1 MASRLLCNGAPAP
14 RWPQALRLL
23 LNRSCRLPLAT
34 ACAARRADR
43 FREQFES
50 LHAAITSIRD
60 RESELIATANKLA
73 SEAREAVIT
82 KERADTTTFK
92 LAREVRTLVAKKE
105 DLLRMQA
112 EEETAEGALRME
124 LNELSMRAV
133 EKESEVETLRRR
145 NEATVLPQ
153 LEALRKRVSLL
164 QDEAAA
170 VLKSKDAMEATR
182 EKLRAR
188 SAKLEADLATGE
200 AQTLTLE
207 QERMRV
213 AAEPER
219 LGKQKES
226 VARAMTQVEQEI
238 TRLATKIASAE
249 AETADHVSKRD
260 EARAVADKAHAKLEA
275 HRLRIEDRKRDAE
288 ELRRNIREVKEEQED
303 LTRRKR
309 EMQALLKEAD
319 ARLRSTKSSNT
330 AAKSQY
336 ERATREL
343 KRRIDL
349 VNAAKGLLPLGEGQ
363 VREAEL
369 QVKAGKREQAEEKKA
384 LADAMREL
392 DVLTLRL
399 SSRADIK
406 RSKRAELEEAREAE
420 RELAEERDGWRA
432 EEARARAQIAKIEA
446 SRDLKKRELAKIE
459 AEEATAQEEARVKAM
474 ALADLQKQ
482 VAEASAKHR
491 KVTALYDA
499 GKQERNALVN
509 AIQSASQAL
518 AERRERVKILAHELS
533 ILRNESAAKDAALQK
548 EQTALQRA
556 AEKRD
561 ALRIEAN
568 KEQGAYK
575 GKQGAVETQIVTID
589 RLNGLINTMERE
601 MLALKDEYEAAVEA
615 RNYAGVQLIDR
626 NDELCI
632 LYEKAAVNEEALKKG
647 EESLRDCEAAGRALR
662 LRQEELE
669 RDLRVARARFPE
681 LPKVAQAVL
690 ELQRELQREAET
702 AARLSAELEDPAVTE
717 RWVPLEGADLD
728 EAALRKK
735 VETLEARLGQKR
747 EELLGRELIL
757 EEVASLGDKLR
768 EQAAS
773 GREGAAD
780 KAQSAS
786 TLRGKIRSVSRKIV
800 AVVSEMSMWQSLS
813 VRLGEERQQLEE
825 SLGDAEERARAGQ
838 APTEQAER
846 LLVQADL
853 RATRKAEADARRKEE
868 RLAEDG
874 PRSTAEARPNAYI
887 PEGLPIPRP
896 YGRFAPMRPPKPGA
910 QMRHF
915 RPPQA
920 REIEI

>member
-1 MASRLLCNGAPAP
+1 MASG
-14 RWPQALRLL
+14 
-23 LNRSCRLPLAT
+23 RLPDPGE
-34 ACAARRADR
+34 AARQLELHVSSGELTPDQADR

-392 DVLTLRL
+392 D
-399 SSRADIK
+399 
-406 RSKRAELEEAREAE
+406 
-420 RELAEERDGWRA
+420 
-432 EEARARAQIAKIEA
+432 IAKIEA